1 MNLIFAPFIVVGRL
15 LGALAGFGRA
25 RPWTTGLSLAGTAA
39 FVAISALIFTFER
52 PPLQVVQIG
61 YRGTG
66 MQAVYNTRRTDAQLP
81 LQQVDLPLPAV
92 TPAGKTAGE
101 VYKNIKVLQAVDAN
115 EFLRL
120 MGAMTQWLAPQAG
133 CAFCHSLN
141 NMAEDTVY
149 NKIVARR
156 MLQMVASIN
165 KSWKVHVG
173 DGGVTCQTCH
183 RGQAIPSGSW
193 FVQPPPH
200 GQRGLTQ
207 ADSGQNLPAQVAGL
221 TALPY
226 DPLTPFLLQAAPI
239 RVTPTTA
246 LPSGGVR
253 PSINQT
259 DWTYSLMIHFSDS
272 LGVNCTYCHNTRA
285 FEEWDQGT
293 PQRVTAWHGIEMVRD
308 LNRAYM
314 LPLTN
319 VFPREMRGTLGDVA
333 KVSCQSCHN
342 GAYKPFY
349 GASALSSYPELLQ
362 VTDTATAQ
370 SAENQAVGNQP
381 AAIQSATGRP

>member
-1 MNLIFAPFIVVGRL
+1 MNPILAPFIIVGRL
-15 LGALAGFGRA
+15 LGAVAGFGRS
-25 RPWTTGLSLAGTAA
+25 RPWTTGLALTGAVLV
-39 FVAISALIFTFER
+39 VAIGALIFTFER
-52 PPLQVVQIG
+52 PPLQVVSLG

-66 MQAVYNTRRTDAQLP
+66 MQAVYNTRRLEQMNP

-101 VYKNIKVLQAVDAN
+101 TYKNIKVLQAVDAN

-156 MLQMVASIN
+156 MLQMVAAIN
-165 KSWKVHVG
+165 KNWKVHVG

-183 RGQAIPSGSW
+183 RGQAIPAGSW

-200 GQRGLTQ
+200 GQRGLTE
-207 ADSGQNLPAQVAGL
+207 ADSGQNLPAEIAGL

-226 DPLTPFLLQAAPI
+226 DPLTPFLLQTKAI

-293 PQRVTAWHGIEMVRD
+293 PHRVTAWHGIKMVRD
-308 LNRAYM
+308 LNLAYM
-314 LPLTN
+314 LPLTD
-319 VFPREMRGTLGDVA
+319 VFPRDMRGALGDVA
-333 KVSCQSCHN
+333 KVSCESCHN
-342 GAYKPFY
+342 GAFKPFY

-370 SAENQAVGNQP
+370 SADNQAVGTLP